1 MSDYNMKGY
10 LGSNKNPQGEK
21 SPSHKGKC
29 TIDGKDYWISA
40 WVNTGDDNS
49 RYFGLKFQ
57 LVEPR
62 ENSSSNNSSSEGH
75 LANGQDIDDDVPF

>member
-10 LGSNKNPQGEK
+10 LGSNKNPQNEK

-40 WVNTGDDNS
+40 WINKGDDGS

-57 LVEPR
+57 EVENQS
-62 ENSSSNNSSSEGH
+62 NSDDSTPTM
-75 LANGQDIDDDVPF
+75 ANGQNIDDDVPF